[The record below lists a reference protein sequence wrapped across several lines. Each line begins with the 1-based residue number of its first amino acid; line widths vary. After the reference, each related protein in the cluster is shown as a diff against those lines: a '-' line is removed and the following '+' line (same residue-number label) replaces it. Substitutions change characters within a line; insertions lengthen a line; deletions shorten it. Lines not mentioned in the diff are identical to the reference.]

1 MRETFWKHHRLIG
14 ELVMKLHKPEI
25 AIESAGA
32 KSSSRFSIEASQQ
45 AFAVLSST
53 IYKDKVKAPIREL
66 STNAYDAHVEAG
78 CSEKPFE
85 VHLPNAIDPEFRVRD
100 YGVSMSHEDVMS
112 LYTTYFGSNK
122 RNSNSLNGC
131 LGLGSKSPFAYTN
144 QFWVTAYKDGKKRNY
159 IATVDTDGSRLD
171 EYPECDTD
179 EADGFEVGF
188 VVKEGDFS
196 TFKSTAIEVY
206 KYFKTQPTITGSD
219 FEHRQPSQGVLSGR
233 DWCFLGS
240 NKESVAVMGNIG
252 YPIDEEQF
260 WNDNLTWREAKE
272 EPVYQTLNAG
282 VVLYFDIG
290 ELSMTASREGLEYTD
305 FVKEAIKNKVM
316 SVRNEIQERVNS
328 EFNHCNSMYEARMVL
343 ANYSDVT
350 RSINDFVVPQWNGED
365 VTPSARLPHEISV
378 QRVQFDGRPK
388 LTRNVETVYFQKNT
402 VFVLQ
407 DEKNGSNI
415 ACKHYVD
422 QHPDKTVYLCS
433 HEQYGSEILDK
444 IGMKKED
451 FILVSSLPKPP
462 KKTVVRNGKTV
473 RSTETSMFKYDI
485 AGNQYNTSNSWGS
498 RYWEPV
504 RVDLASGDMNV
515 FVELCRFEVQGKHTK
530 YSMKRIFEAMEILGL
545 QVPTV
550 YGQPTAKCK
559 RLHKADNWIKFEDWV
574 EEVLIPMVDK
584 SFSVESVSTSVAIL
598 QVLELKGLEG
608 LEDAAGISFMEGS
621 YISKYV
627 NAVRKLR
634 EIGDTNDNA
643 NFAAVNTIVTG
654 GGHRSEAFIELD
666 EATANKWEKR
676 EQRILKRYPA
686 INLHKDRLE
695 PHYLRS
701 DHYELHRK
709 CLVESINHSELAYRS
724 QNK

>member
-1 MRETFWKHHRLIG
+1 
-14 ELVMKLHKPEI
+14 MKLHKSEV

-53 IYKDKVKAPIREL
+53 IYEDKIKAPIREL

-78 CSEKPFE
+78 CADKPFE

-188 VVKEGDFS
+188 VVKEDDFA
-196 TFKSTAIEVY
+196 TFKSRATEVY
-206 KYFKTQPTITGSD
+206 KYFSTQPVVTGTD
-219 FEHRQPSQGVLSGR
+219 FEHEQPSEAKLSG
-233 DWCFLGS
+233 DGWSFVGS
-240 NKESVAVMGNIG
+240 HKSSVAVMGNIG
-252 YPIDEEQF
+252 YPIDEGKF
-260 WNDNLTWREAKE
+260 WDDNLSWHEARN
-272 EPVYQTLNAG
+272 EPIYQMLNAG
-282 VVLYFDIG
+282 VILRFDIG

-305 FVKEAIKNKVM
+305 FVKEASKNKVM
-316 SVRNEIQERVNS
+316 KLRSDLQKRVDA
-328 EFNHCNSMYEARMVL
+328 EFKDCKTIYEARLTLVD
-343 ANYSDVT
+343 YGDVIRT
-350 RSINDFVVPQWNGED
+350 IENFVVPQWNGQD
-365 VTPSARLPHEISV
+365 VKTSVHVPHEISV
-378 QRVQFDGRPK
+378 QKISYDGRPK
-388 LTRNVETVYFQKNT
+388 LSRNIERLHFNRDT
-402 VFVLQ
+402 VFVFQ

-422 QHPDKTVYLCS
+422 QNPEKTVYLCS
-433 HEQYGSEILDK
+433 HEQYGSEVLDK

-462 KKTVVRNGKTV
+462 KNTVVRNGKTV
-473 RSTETSMFKYDI
+473 RSTETSMFEYESTGSCYK
-485 AGNQYNTSNSWGS
+485 TSSSWAS

-504 RVDLASGDMNV
+504 RIDVASGDMNV
-515 FVELCRFEVQGKHTK
+515 FVELCRFEIEGKHTT
-530 YSMKRIFEAMEILGL
+530 YSMKNIFEAMKTLGL
-545 QVPTV
+545 QVPAV

-584 SFSVESVSTSVAIL
+584 TFSVESVSTSVAIL
-598 QVLELKGLEG
+598 GHLELKGLAG
-608 LEDAAGISFMEGS
+608 LEDAAGISFMEDS

-634 EIGDTNDNA
+634 EIGDANDNA
-643 NFAAVNTIVTG
+643 DFAAVNTIVTG
-654 GGHRSEAFIELD
+654 GGHRAQAYIEL
-666 EATANKWEKR
+666 EETTAKKWEKR

-686 INLHKDRLE
+686 INLHRDRLA
-695 PHYLRS
+695 PHYIRS
-701 DHYELHRK
+701 DNYELERK
-709 CLVESINHSELAYRS
+709 CLVESINHSEIAYQT